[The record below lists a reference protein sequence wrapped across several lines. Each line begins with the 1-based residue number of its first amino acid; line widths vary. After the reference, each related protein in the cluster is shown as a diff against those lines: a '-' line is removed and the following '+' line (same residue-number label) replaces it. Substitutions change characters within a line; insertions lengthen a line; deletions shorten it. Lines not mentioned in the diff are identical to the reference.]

1 MNPIVDANGKIRLM
15 VYSGVFQYN
24 VNRPFL
30 NVALLDALQFEEI
43 FDFDQKFA
51 AYNCSRIGF
60 YEVQKNRMHQ
70 LFLGGMAEYFRD
82 SSGTLVQDTYVPF
95 VRSLSCVT
103 RNEKGGFEEFLLND
117 ELPGYYGTNAEVFVR
132 AEIPRY
138 KEDIIDLDAIQEDT
152 SFIGYV
158 FGGIYNPS
166 PDRNPWLNN
175 LAHTTSASNQLIRIR
190 YLKNQSTGV
199 EPIQNKKIQAD
210 IRIYPNPAGNATK
223 VFLIGTAESSR
234 VHIWI
239 QDMDGIIVDEEDY
252 TSLSGEGHTLNLKS
266 IHSGNYH
273 LYALL
278 DGSVLLKT
286 KLQVLKNE

>member
-1 MNPIVDANGKIRLM
+1 M
-15 VYSGVFQYN
+15 
-24 VNRPFL
+24 
-30 NVALLDALQFEEI
+30 
-43 FDFDQKFA
+43 
-51 AYNCSRIGF
+51 
-60 YEVQKNRMHQ
+60 
-70 LFLGGMAEYFRD
+70 
-82 SSGTLVQDTYVPF
+82 
-95 VRSLSCVT
+95 
-103 RNEKGGFEEFLLND
+103 
-117 ELPGYYGTNAEVFVR
+117 
-132 AEIPRY
+132 
-138 KEDIIDLDAIQEDT
+138 
-152 SFIGYV
+152 
-158 FGGIYNPS
+158 
-166 PDRNPWLNN
+166 
-175 LAHTTSASNQLIRIR
+175 
-190 YLKNQSTGV
+190 